1 MSRHHRGLIA
11 VAITAVALD
20 AGTKLAAVRW
30 LHEPVDLGL
39 VRLRVAFNTGIAFS
53 IGADQPRALVLA
65 LTGLAVLALTMAAWR
80 GHLGGPI
87 PAGLIVGGGLANL
100 IDRAT
105 GGSVVDL
112 IDLGWFAVFNLA
124 DVFIT
129 AGVALLLLTS
139 AREPSTESPPP
150 AQQPEAVD
158 DRVPRRS

>member
-1 MSRHHRGLIA
+1 MTRHHRGLLA

-30 LHEPVDLGL
+30 LREPVDLGL

-53 IGADQPRALVLA
+53 LGADQPRALVLI
-65 LTGLAVLALTMAAWR
+65 LTGMAVLALAVAAWR
-80 GHLGGPI
+80 GHLGGRI

-112 IDLGWFAVFNLA
+112 VDLGWFPVFNLA

-129 AGVALLLLTS
+129 AGVALLFLTL
-139 AREPSTESPPP
+139 ATDDSTEFD
-150 AQQPEAVD
+150 AAEEEATD
-158 DRVPRRS
+158 DAVVPQR